1 MKSEAYIWFDAEF
14 SSLDLEQASLLQ
26 VAAIITD
33 RELRPLDE
41 HAVVDWVIK
50 IEAQTEV
57 SPWVATH
64 LSELVNRCR
73 SAEALDVEAVDRL
86 LDQWVSGYFPEKQSS
101 FEKRPILAG
110 NSIHND
116 WWMVRRHL
124 PLFASQLHYRL
135 LDVSTLKT
143 LWVDASP
150 HDPFNK
156 EDKEMLE
163 RYGIEQSVE
172 TLKPHDALF
181 DIQASIAELAYY
193 RHKMG
198 WTF

>member
-14 SSLDLEQASLLQ
+14 SSLDLEQASLQ
-26 VAAIITD
+26 VAAITD

-41 HAVVDWVIK
+41 HAVVDWIK

-86 LDQWVSGYFPEKQSS
+86 LDQWVSGYFPEKQSA

-116 WWMVRRHL
+116 CGW
-124 PLFASQLHYRL
+124 FATFATFCLTATLSTARCLH
-135 LDVSTLKT
+135 
-143 LWVDASP
+143 P
-150 HDPFNK
+150 
-156 EDKEMLE
+156 
-163 RYGIEQSVE
+163 
-172 TLKPHDALF
+172 
-181 DIQASIAELAYY
+181 
-193 RHKMG
+193 
-198 WTF
+198 